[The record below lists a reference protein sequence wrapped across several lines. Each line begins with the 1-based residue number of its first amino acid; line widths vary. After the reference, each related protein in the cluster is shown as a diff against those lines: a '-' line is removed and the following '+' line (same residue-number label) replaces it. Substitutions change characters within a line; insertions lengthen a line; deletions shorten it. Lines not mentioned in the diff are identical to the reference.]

1 MMRRA
6 RTYVVT
12 MYQLVLPPL
21 VGALIGYLTNRVA
34 IWMLFHPYYEYRV
47 LGVRVPFTPGLIP
60 RRQQQ
65 IIESIAETVERELLT
80 SRDVF
85 AVFRDHNLEDHV
97 RRAFDNVAHSTLV
110 ARLVPPEV
118 LQRLKMVILRNLM
131 GRVNGQI
138 ERLVDHLGDRVDV
151 KALVLKRL
159 EDVDFQD
166 VERIVMSV
174 TATQLRYIAYFG
186 GLLGFLIGCA
196 QLGMHYLF

>member
-1 MMRRA
+1 M
-6 RTYVVT
+6 TI
-12 MYQLVLPPL
+12 YQLLLPPL
-21 VGALIGYLTNRVA
+21 VGTLIGYLTNRVA

-60 RRQQQ
+60 RKRQQ
-65 IIESIAETVERELLT
+65 IIESIANTVERELLT

-85 AVFRDHNLEDHV
+85 AVFRDHNMEGHI
-97 RRAFDNVAHSTLV
+97 RRAFDNVARSTLV
-110 ARLVPPEV
+110 ARLVPPDV
-118 LQRLKMVILRNLM
+118 LGRLKQVVLRDIM
-131 GRVNGQI
+131 ARVNGQI

-159 EDVDFQD
+159 EDVDFHD

-174 TATQLRYIAYFG
+174 AVTQLRYIAYFG

-196 QLGMHYLF
+196 QVGMQYLF